1 MTAFTVQALIYLG
14 LGILVIFIVVKVVLD
29 IGAIRKSLERQE
41 KKNNNTPGEQNHG
54 RTYHSG

>member
-41 KKNNNTPGEQNHG
+41 KKNNTPGEQNHG